1 MKKMMLGA
9 AIGLTML
16 AASAA
21 ASAHVDVAVGLGVP
35 GVVVPAQPVYAA
47 PAPVAVGYVDDDWR
61 ARREWREHE
70 WREHE
75 WRRHQAWREH
85 EWRERQRERWGYY

>member
-9 AIGLTML
+9 AIGVAML

-47 PAPVAVGYVDDDWR
+47 PAPVAVGYADDWR
-61 ARREWREHE
+61 ARRD
-70 WREHE
+70 
-75 WRRHQAWREH
+75 WREH
-85 EWRERQRERWGYY
+85 EWRERQRERWGY